1 MKRLR
6 SRAHDIFFKRTVAKI
21 VYKGVGRIHRE
32 LFEANPLPRSPSLGR
47 VQWFHGGTQWSIG
60 SEIFEAQCC
69 TLCKKAVAP
78 GPEPHLSLCM
88 LYRCFFC
95 ISIKHALIKIILGRR
110 RSPNATFVAK
120 IGVAVTDVSRA
131 SFPFAVLVSVARR
144 SVKFSARAQ
153 KWSFFPSIKNA
164 TMLFVFGANHF
175 MLRWKLRT
183 I

>member
-1 MKRLR
+1 MLHTLQESGG
-6 SRAHDIFFKRTVAKI
+6 SRTRA
-21 VYKGVGRIHRE
+21 
-32 LFEANPLPRSPSLGR
+32 PLKLVHVVS
-47 VQWFHGGTQWSIG
+47 V
-60 SEIFEAQCC
+60 
-69 TLCKKAVAP
+69 
-78 GPEPHLSLCM
+78 
-88 LYRCFFC
+88 FFC

-110 RSPNATFVAK
+110 RSPNAAFVAK

-164 TMLFVFGANHF
+164 TMLGVFGDNHF
-175 MLRWKLRT
+175 PLRWKLRT